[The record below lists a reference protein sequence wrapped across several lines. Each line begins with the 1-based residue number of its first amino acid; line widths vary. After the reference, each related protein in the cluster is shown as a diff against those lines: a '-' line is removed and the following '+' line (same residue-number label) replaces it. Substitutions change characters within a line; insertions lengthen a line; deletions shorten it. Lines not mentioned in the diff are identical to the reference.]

1 MTNSIE
7 KFNRP
12 KRLPSSL
19 IERNLKTTNLLIKI
33 GLQTSGD
40 IISDLF
46 KGKSVDFNKS
56 LLSTKNIHSTVET
69 LKQLRG
75 AAMKFGQLVSIDDQ
89 LILTPELSKIIS
101 QLRSAG
107 YSMPPR
113 QVKKILDENWGQGWL
128 KKFDSFQVAPFA
140 SASIGQVH
148 KATLK
153 NGPEVAIKIQFPNIR
168 ATIKN
173 DLNSLKFFVNKLGIL
188 PVGFNVDHYLQL
200 CEEQLL
206 TESNYRLEAEN
217 IYKYS
222 ELCRFKDYFKVPKV
236 LDNLSTDEILTM
248 SFEDGSEL
256 SSDILLEKSEKNKL
270 ATKLIE
276 LLLDEIFTFQFV
288 QTDPNLANFLIKP
301 DEEKI
306 TLLDFGS
313 CSKVSDETRELYAVL
328 LDIGL
333 TLDRKKIKTCL
344 LNFGFFPAKIDTDL
358 DNLINELIDTIIDEL
373 KTYENFNFSNSK
385 IFDLI
390 KAENLKKLEKMVPQK
405 LLNGDFVFIQ
415 RKILGFLLFFKSL
428 SASVPILQILKGYN
442 LKAQY

>member
-1 MTNSIE
+1 
-7 KFNRP
+7 
-12 KRLPSSL
+12 
-19 IERNLKTTNLLIKI
+19 
-33 GLQTSGD
+33 
-40 IISDLF
+40 
-46 KGKSVDFNKS
+46 
-56 LLSTKNIHSTVET
+56 
-69 LKQLRG
+69 
-75 AAMKFGQLVSIDDQ
+75 
-89 LILTPELSKIIS
+89 
-101 QLRSAG
+101 
-107 YSMPPR
+107 
-113 QVKKILDENWGQGWL
+113 
-128 KKFDSFQVAPFA
+128 
-140 SASIGQVH
+140 
-148 KATLK
+148 
-153 NGPEVAIKIQFPNIR
+153 
-168 ATIKN
+168 
-173 DLNSLKFFVNKLGIL
+173 
-188 PVGFNVDHYLQL
+188 
-200 CEEQLL
+200 
-206 TESNYRLEAEN
+206 
-217 IYKYS
+217 
-222 ELCRFKDYFKVPKV
+222 
-236 LDNLSTDEILTM
+236 M

-276 LLLDEIFTFQFV
+276 LLLDEIFIFQFV

-313 CSKVSDETRELYAVL
+313 CSKVSDETRELYAML

-333 TLDRKKIKTCL
+333 TLDREKIKTCL

-428 SASVPILQILKGYN
+428 NASVPILQILKGYS
-442 LKAQY
+442 LKVQY

>member
-173 DLNSLKFFVNKLGIL
+173 DLKSLKFFVNKLGIL

-222 ELCRFKDYFKVPKV
+222 ELCRSKDYFKVPKV

-276 LLLDEIFTFQFV
+276 LLLDEIFIFQFV

-313 CSKVSDETRELYAVL
+313 CSKVSDETRELYAML

-333 TLDRKKIKTCL
+333 TLDREKIKTCL

-442 LKAQY
+442 LKVQY

>member
-1 MTNSIE
+1 MCIRDS
-7 KFNRP
+7 
-12 KRLPSSL
+12 
-19 IERNLKTTNLLIKI
+19 
-33 GLQTSGD
+33 

-113 QVKKILDENWGQGWL
+113 QVKKILDKNWEQGWL

-148 KATLK
+148 KAKLK

-188 PVGFNVDHYLQL
+188 PVGFNVNHYLKL

-222 ELCRFKDYFKVPKV
+222 ELCRSKD
-236 LDNLSTDEILTM
+236 LS
-248 SFEDGSEL
+248 
-256 SSDILLEKSEKNKL
+256 
-270 ATKLIE
+270 LIH
-276 LLLDEIFTFQFV
+276 I
-288 QTDPNLANFLIKP
+288 
-301 DEEKI
+301 
-306 TLLDFGS
+306 
-313 CSKVSDETRELYAVL
+313 
-328 LDIGL
+328 
-333 TLDRKKIKTCL
+333 
-344 LNFGFFPAKIDTDL
+344 
-358 DNLINELIDTIIDEL
+358 
-373 KTYENFNFSNSK
+373 
-385 IFDLI
+385 
-390 KAENLKKLEKMVPQK
+390 
-405 LLNGDFVFIQ
+405 
-415 RKILGFLLFFKSL
+415 
-428 SASVPILQILKGYN
+428 
-442 LKAQY
+442 